1 MLSLKINDKPDLT
14 ICKMNCDTGLHK
26 KLDQY
31 ELTKFMNGHHTN
43 LLIGKPRSGKTSLLY
58 SLFKS
63 PKLFKKV
70 FQKIYLFQPSASRNS
85 MVDNIF
91 NVLPE
96 EQKFDDLSFD
106 NLNQVMAE
114 IKEHDKD
121 INTCI
126 IFDDMTAYLK
136 NLDVK
141 QIMKELIF
149 NRRHLHVSI
158 FFLVQTYKSIEKD
171 IRKLFSNIFIFKV
184 SKNELETIF
193 DELVE
198 MDKKYILP
206 ISKIVYDQPYKYLFI
221 NLESQRLFKEFDEI
235 IIDR

>member
-1 MLSLKINDKPDLT
+1 MLSIKYNTKPDLI
-14 ICKMNCDTGLHK
+14 ICKMNCDNGLHK
-26 KLDQY
+26 KLDEY

-63 PKLFKKV
+63 KKLFKKV
-70 FQKIYLFQPSASRNS
+70 FQKIYLFQPSASRSS
-85 MVDNIF
+85 MTDNIF
-91 NVLPE
+91 NVLPNN
-96 EQKFDDLSFD
+96 QKFDDLTFD
-106 NLNQVMAE
+106 NLNQVMEE
-114 IKEHDKD
+114 IKIEDAST
-121 INTCI
+121 NTCI

-136 NLDVK
+136 NTEIK
-141 QIMKELIF
+141 QLMKELIF

-193 DELVE
+193 DEIVE
-198 MDKKYILP
+198 IDKKYIQP
-206 ISKIVYDQPYKYLFI
+206 ISSLVYDEPYKYLFI

-235 IIDR
+235 IINT

>member
-1 MLSLKINDKPDLT
+1 MLSLKKNDKPNLT
-14 ICKMNCDTGLHK
+14 ICKMNCDNGLHK
-26 KLDQY
+26 KLDSY

-43 LLIGKPRSGKTSLLY
+43 LFIGKPRSGKTSLLY

-63 PKLFKKV
+63 QKLFKKV
-70 FQKIYLFQPSASRNS
+70 FQRIYLFQPSASRFS
-85 MVDNIF
+85 MTDNIF
-91 NVLPE
+91 NVLPDT
-96 EQKFDDLSFD
+96 QKFDDLTFD
-106 NLNQVMAE
+106 NLNLVMEE
-114 IKEHDKD
+114 IKKEDAET
-121 INTCI
+121 NTCI

-136 NLDVK
+136 SQEIK
-141 QIMKELIF
+141 QLMKELIF

-193 DELVE
+193 EEIVE
-198 MDKKYILP
+198 IDKKFIQP
-206 ISKIVYDQPYKYLFI
+206 ISSLVYDEPYKYLFI

-235 IIDR
+235 IING

>member
-1 MLSLKINDKPDLT
+1 MLSLKKNDKPNLT
-14 ICKMNCDTGLHK
+14 ICKMNCDNGLHK
-26 KLDQY
+26 KLDAY

-43 LLIGKPRSGKTSLLY
+43 LFIGKPRSGKTSLLY

-63 PKLFKKV
+63 QKLFKKV
-70 FQKIYLFQPSASRNS
+70 FQRIYLFQPSASRSS
-85 MVDNIF
+85 MTDNIF
-91 NVLPE
+91 NVLPDT
-96 EQKFDDLSFD
+96 QKFDDLTFD
-106 NLNQVMAE
+106 NLNLVMEE
-114 IKEHDKD
+114 IKKEDAET
-121 INTCI
+121 NTCI

-136 NLDVK
+136 NQEIK
-141 QIMKELIF
+141 QLMKELIF

-193 DELVE
+193 EEIVE
-198 MDKKYILP
+198 IDKKYIQP
-206 ISKIVYDQPYKYLFI
+206 ISSLVYNEPYKYLFI

-235 IIDR
+235 IING

>member
-85 MVDNIF
+85 MSDNIF
-91 NVLPE
+91 NVLPD
-96 EQKFDDLSFD
+96 EQKYEDLSFD
-106 NLNQVMAE
+106 NLNQVMSE

-121 INTCI
+121 TNTCI

-171 IRKLFSNIFIFKV
+171 IRKL
-184 SKNELETIF
+184 
-193 DELVE
+193 
-198 MDKKYILP
+198 
-206 ISKIVYDQPYKYLFI
+206 IVARSI
-221 NLESQRLFKEFDEI
+221 
-235 IIDR
+235 